1 MTNTDY
7 QNYQLQW
14 MRDHAYS
21 LEHLMMSLEK
31 YRQNTFGLTIPELF
45 EEWEF
50 NQGFDGE
57 IWVCED
63 EFNDCEAQGNQKQ
76 DVACIRFTCAPDL
89 SEWEQN
95 QGFNGEILD
104 CKDEF
109 EDCEMQKNQKQDVV
123 CTRFDCDS
131 DLSKYTDSMLFD
143 SDTETIAEGIFKK
156 TLDGRGELRIVLCVR
171 GAVRVETDGEIF
183 TSPSEFPAWL
193 KERIRKHPNGWQY
206 LDTDDR
212 EIYCH
217 DTNWF
222 ELLVTSERGYCGGY
236 VYESDLSKDT
246 PEDVYQTMFE
256 IARDYFTA

>member
-63 EFNDCEAQGNQKQ
+63 EFNDCEAQENQKQ

-156 TLDGRGELRIVLCVR
+156 TLDGRGELRIKLCVR
-171 GAVRVETDGEIF
+171 GAVRVEADGEIF

-193 KERIRKHPNGWQY
+193 KECIKKHPCDWQY
-206 LDTDDR
+206 FKTDNR
-212 EIYCH
+212 EVYCH
-217 DTNWF
+217 ENNRF
-222 ELLVTSERGYCGGY
+222 ELLVTSERGYFGGY
-236 VYESDLSKDT
+236 VYKGDLSKDN
-246 PEDVYQTMFE
+246 PEDVYRAMFE

>member
-1 MTNTDY
+1 MNNTDY

-14 MRDHAYS
+14 MQDHAHS
-21 LEHLMMSLEK
+21 LEDLIMSLEE
-31 YRQNTFGLTIPELF
+31 YRKDTFGLTLPELF
-45 EEWEF
+45 HEWEH
-50 NQGFDGE
+50 
-57 IWVCED
+57 
-63 EFNDCEAQGNQKQ
+63 
-76 DVACIRFTCAPDL
+76 
-89 SEWEQN
+89 N
-95 QGFNGEILD
+95 QGFNGEIWT
-104 CKDEF
+104 
-109 EDCEMQKNQKQDVV
+109 CENQKQDVV

-156 TLDGRGELRIVLCVR
+156 TIDGRGELRIELCVR

-212 EIYCH
+212 EVYCH

-222 ELLVTSERGYCGGY
+222 ELLVTSERGYCSGY

-246 PEDVYQTMFE
+246 SEDVYRTMFE

>member
-14 MRDHAYS
+14 MQDHAHS
-21 LEHLMMSLEK
+21 LEDLIMSLEK
-31 YRQNTFGLTIPELF
+31 YRKDTFGLTLPELF
-45 EEWEF
+45 H
-50 NQGFDGE
+50 
-57 IWVCED
+57 
-63 EFNDCEAQGNQKQ
+63 
-76 DVACIRFTCAPDL
+76 
-89 SEWEQN
+89 EWEQN
-95 QGFNGEILD
+95 QGFSGEIWA

-123 CTRFDCDS
+123 CIRFTCAP

-143 SDTETIAEGIFKK
+143 SNAETIAEGIFKK
-156 TLDGRGELRIVLCVR
+156 TLDGRGELRIELCVR

-212 EIYCH
+212 EVYCH

-222 ELLVTSERGYCGGY
+222 ELLVTSERGHCSGY
-236 VYESDLSKDT
+236 VYESDLSKDK
-246 PEDVYQTMFE
+246 PEDVYRTMLE

>member
-63 EFNDCEAQGNQKQ
+63 EFNDCEAQENQKQ
-76 DVACIRFTCAPDL
+76 DVACIRFT
-89 SEWEQN
+89 
-95 QGFNGEILD
+95 
-104 CKDEF
+104 
-109 EDCEMQKNQKQDVV
+109 
-123 CTRFDCDS
+123 CDS

-156 TLDGRGELRIVLCVR
+156 TLDGRGELRIKLCVR
-171 GAVRVETDGEIF
+171 GAVRVEADGEIF

-193 KERIRKHPNGWQY
+193 KECIKKHPCDWQY
-206 LDTDDR
+206 FKTDNR
-212 EIYCH
+212 EVYCH
-217 DTNWF
+217 ENNRF
-222 ELLVTSERGYCGGY
+222 ELLVTSERGYFGGY
-236 VYESDLSKDT
+236 VYKGDLSKDN
-246 PEDVYQTMFE
+246 PEDVYRAMFE

>member
-63 EFNDCEAQGNQKQ
+63 EFNDCEAQ
-76 DVACIRFTCAPDL
+76 
-89 SEWEQN
+89 E
-95 QGFNGEILD
+95 
-104 CKDEF
+104 
-109 EDCEMQKNQKQDVV
+109 NQKQDVV

-156 TLDGRGELRIVLCVR
+156 TLDGRGELRIKLCVR
-171 GAVRVETDGEIF
+171 GAVRVEADGEIF

-193 KERIRKHPNGWQY
+193 KECIKKHPCDWQY
-206 LDTDDR
+206 FKTDSR
-212 EIYCH
+212 EVYCH
-217 DTNWF
+217 ENNRF
-222 ELLVTSERGYCGGY
+222 ELLVTSERGYFGGY
-236 VYESDLSKDT
+236 VYKGDLSKDN
-246 PEDVYQTMFE
+246 PEDVYRAMFE